1 MAAATTPWPVMRT
14 ASTEHLD
21 IRHPTPDL
29 NILPDGA
36 VNHNVARLEQSAE
49 ELSQGGSDI
58 GDEIRKLQEEQRRSD
73 SRRSSLNSQAGR
85 ANIQQNNH
93 SITSRSRGA
102 STSSYSNSIV
112 DLNREARWGGYSPGA
127 FIGSPAQS
135 INSGSWSQAVLHRSA
150 SNAMSTSTR
159 PEPVQEGR
167 PLDSPLASPVASAVR
182 QASHSSL
189 SRSVSIQNSLQPS
202 RRGSRSSKRSSVG
215 SVGSAGSPRTS
226 TKSGDFVETEDVE
239 TEKTPV
245 KEPEE
250 VQETED
256 KENMPHYAHSRH
268 ESEQQSIH
276 ERPGSSDT
284 YRQAN
289 ILFQDFDG
297 VHFSPTHE
305 EFVEVDEYGNEI
317 RRIPLELAGQ
327 ELLHQQ
333 ELLTPRAHQVT
344 FAHPPPSDHMVYYP
358 APVPRMLNL
367 PKKLSSKPTP
377 AMIAQRKS
385 QVMMQAPKTNRKSTL
400 QIGEFGFEREQQR
413 ASMIQLDEMN
423 EEGGQHS
430 KPASLRSN
438 SPTRAPQSP
447 QRPNMQQR
455 SSMATLSHMQHRAS
469 MATLSGHIPANL
481 PPQLRASLFFDAPA
495 AQQNVNIQS
504 DSAVATLDSILQA
517 SATAPV
523 SVFTDHPFAGRV
535 GGQIYAREDRPRAKR
550 NTLSN
555 PLITDA
561 KNSAR
566 PISEMNPKSPRR
578 KSITGML
585 TGHQDDDDKPKLAR
599 RNSVMSMFTDLGH
612 SDGKKLQKRNS
623 RMSLNS
629 ENMLGNES
637 TSRPISPAPSAPLDQ
652 AQYQE
657 YDEDQPED
665 EEAEEDEEEIPD
677 EELDPV
683 YAQPTTLLA
692 ELQLRK
698 AQQKTRNRTAATA
711 FPNGMHST
719 LLQLDAVAQIEA
731 KKRKNHKVALAWE
744 DPSVHAKQNEE
755 VDEDIP
761 LAVLYPTK
769 NGLRPKRPGE
779 SDWDRP
785 IGLLEK
791 RRLEDNEPLSSRR
804 NRILGI
810 NPKAANRLAPS
821 PSNLSSPHGVS
832 APASSRGEPSPAY
845 AHSVSNQENQPA
857 EVDEDDLPLAE
868 RRRRIQQKAALDSAL
883 GDVVAKDNKS
893 TFETDVLSV
902 LIPPAATKPVS
913 PTSAE
918 IPEDETLGQRRA
930 RLQREAL
937 AANPGGESR
946 PTPVHSSLSLANLL
960 SAVPLDPSKDR
971 MDRDRRNASSPAPGT
986 LLGNHD
992 AKTRDQK
999 EKMRLRNATTSSYM
1013 DRGPGLQRAESQGDL
1028 TAMGLGQRRRSGT
1041 TLLDLNLQPSASM
1054 PAGMNQAYV
1063 NGAANGAAG
1072 ALKMAGWQGQQG
1084 QQGQGQGQMMNPL
1097 AFSNFIPPA
1106 PVTGMGF
1113 QGGMAAYGQEFS
1125 GVNVGMNMQGMGMQG
1140 GMMGQGMGMGMQG
1153 QGMGMG
1159 MQGMG
1164 TGLQGM
1170 QYPNPMMMN
1179 GVGMGVGM
1187 GMYNPNMMGY
1197 GGMGVAGYGM
1207 QDPLLG
1213 MDPQRRETIDRWRS
1227 SVAQ

>member
-73 SRRSSLNSQAGR
+73 SRRSSLNSQASR

-112 DLNREARWGGYSPGA
+112 DLNREARWGGYSPGG

-167 PLDSPLASPVASAVR
+167 PLDSPLASPIVSAVR

-189 SRSVSIQNSLQPS
+189 SRSVSIQNSIQPS

-226 TKSGDFVETEDVE
+226 RKSAEFVETEDLE

-245 KEPEE
+245 KESEVLEE
-250 VQETED
+250 SED

-333 ELLTPRAHQVT
+333 ELLTPRAHKVT
-344 FAHPPPSDHMVYYP
+344 FAHPPPPDHMVYYP

-385 QVMMQAPKTNRKSTL
+385 QVMMQAPKTNRKSAL

-413 ASMIQLDEMN
+413 ASMVQLDEMN
-423 EEGGQHS
+423 EEGGQNS

-438 SPTRAPQSP
+438 SPARAPQSP

-504 DSAVATLDSILQA
+504 ESAVATLDSILQA

-566 PISEMNPKSPRR
+566 PISEMNLKSPRR
-578 KSITGML
+578 RSITGML
-585 TGHQDDDDKPKLAR
+585 TGRQDDDDKPKLAR

-612 SDGKKLQKRNS
+612 SDGKKLPKRNS

-652 AQYQE
+652 AEYQE
-657 YDEDQPED
+657 YEEDQLED
-665 EEAEEDEEEIPD
+665 EQAEEDEEEILD

-791 RRLEDNEPLSSRR
+791 RQLEDNEPLSSRR

-821 PSNLSSPHGVS
+821 PSNLSSPHGAS
-832 APASSRGEPSPAY
+832 APASSCGEPSPAY

-902 LIPPAATKPVS
+902 LIPPAAATKPAS

-937 AANPGGESR
+937 AANPREERR
-946 PTPVHSSLSLANLL
+946 PTPLRNSVSLANLL

-971 MDRDRRNASSPAPGT
+971 VDRDRRNASSPAPGT

-992 AKTRDQK
+992 AKARDLK
-999 EKMRLRNATTSSYM
+999 EKMRQRNARTSSYM
-1013 DRGPGLQRAESQGDL
+1013 DGPGGLQRAGSQGDL
-1028 TAMGLGQRRRSGT
+1028 VGAMGGPGMGLGQRRQSGT
-1041 TLLDLNLQPSASM
+1041 TLLNLNLQPSASM

-1063 NGAANGAAG
+1063 NGAANGAVA
-1072 ALKMAGWQGQQG
+1072 AMKMAGWQGGMAQG
-1084 QQGQGQGQMMNPL
+1084 QQGQMMNPL
-1097 AFSNFIPPA
+1097 AFSNFVPPA

-1113 QGGMAAYGQEFS
+1113 QGGMAAYGQDFN
-1125 GVNVGMNMQGMGMQG
+1125 GMNMNMQGMQ
-1140 GMMGQGMGMGMQG
+1140 GMMGQGMMTPG
-1153 QGMGMG
+1153 QGMGMQDMAMG
-1159 MQGMG
+1159 M
-1164 TGLQGM
+1164 QGM

-1179 GVGMGVGM
+1179 GVGM

-1213 MDPQRRETIDRWRS
+1213 MDPQRRENIDRWRS

>member
-1 MAAATTPWPVMRT
+1 MAATTPWPVMRT

-29 NILPDGA
+29 TILPEGA
-36 VNHNVARLEQSAE
+36 IHHNVARLEQSAE

-73 SRRSSLNSQAGR
+73 SLRRSSLNSQASR
-85 ANIQQNNH
+85 QNISQITQN
-93 SITSRSRGA
+93 STTRSRGA

-112 DLNREARWGGYSPGA
+112 DLNREARWGGYSPGG

-135 INSGSWSQAVLHRSA
+135 INSGSWSQAVLHRST

-167 PLDSPLASPVASAVR
+167 PLDSPLASPIVASAR

-189 SRSVSIQNSLQPS
+189 SRSVSIQNSIQPS

-215 SVGSAGSPRTS
+215 SAGSAGSPRIS
-226 TKSGDFVETEDVE
+226 RKSDEFQDVDE
-239 TEKTPV
+239 NTNAEEAQAGKTN
-245 KEPEE
+245 PEE
-250 VQETED
+250 VEESED

-268 ESEQQSIH
+268 GSEHRSIP

-317 RRIPLELAGQ
+317 RRIPLEMVQ
-327 ELLHQQ
+327 EEMLQYP

-344 FAHPPPSDHMVYYP
+344 FAHPPPPDHMVYYP

-367 PKKLSSKPTP
+367 PKKLSAKPTP

-385 QVMMQAPKTNRKSTL
+385 QVMMQAPKTNQRKSTL
-400 QIGEFGFEREQQR
+400 QIGEFGFEREQRQ
-413 ASMIQLDEMN
+413 SMVQLDEQA
-423 EEGGQHS
+423 EEDGQQQR
-430 KPASLRSN
+430 PASLRSN
-438 SPTRAPQSP
+438 SPTRQPHSP

-455 SSMATLSHMQHRAS
+455 ASMATLSHMP
-469 MATLSGHIPANL
+469 TNL

-495 AQQNVNIQS
+495 AAQNVNIQS
-504 DSAVATLDSILQA
+504 ESAVATLDSILQA

-523 SVFTDHPFAGRV
+523 SVFTDHPFAGRA
-535 GGQIYAREDRPRAKR
+535 GRQIYAREERPRAKR
-550 NTLSN
+550 NTLST
-555 PLITDA
+555 PLISDA
-561 KNSAR
+561 RNSKVLGDTH
-566 PISEMNPKSPRR
+566 PTSPRR

-585 TGHQDDDDKPKLAR
+585 TGNHDAEDKPKLAR
-599 RNSVMSMFTDLGH
+599 RNSVMSMLTDLGQ

-629 ENMLGNES
+629 ENVLGNEP
-637 TSRPISPAPSAPLDQ
+637 TSRPISPAPSVPLDQ
-652 AQYQE
+652 AEYQE
-657 YDEDQPED
+657 YHDEQPEGEQAEEEDDEEVPDEDMG
-665 EEAEEDEEEIPD
+665 
-677 EELDPV
+677 PV
-683 YAQPTTLLA
+683 YAPPTTLLA

-698 AQQKTRNRTAATA
+698 AQLKTRNRTAATA

-744 DPSVHAKQNEE
+744 DPSVHTKQNEE
-755 VDEDIP
+755 VDEDVP

-791 RRLEDNEPLSSRR
+791 RQLEDNEPLSSRR

-821 PSNLSSPHGVS
+821 PSNLSSPHGPS

-845 AHSVSNQENQPA
+845 AHSVNNQENQ
-857 EVDEDDLPLAE
+857 VDEDDLPLAE

-883 GDVVAKDNKS
+883 KDVVAKDNKS

-902 LIPPAATKPVS
+902 LIPQDAKAESKENSAPASTG
-913 PTSAE
+913 E
-918 IPEDETLGQRRA
+918 QEEETLGQRRA

-937 AANPGGESR
+937 GANPSAADR
-946 PTPVHSSLSLANLL
+946 PQPRHSMSLANLL

-971 MDRDRRNASSPAPGT
+971 VERDRRNASSPAPGT

-992 AKTRDQK
+992 AKARDLK
-999 EKMRLRNATTSSYM
+999 EKMRVRNARTSSYM
-1013 DRGPGLQRAESQGDL
+1013 DRGAMAQPESQ
-1028 TAMGLGQRRRSGT
+1028 
-1041 TLLDLNLQPSASM
+1041 LDLNAGPGMPNGGLGSRRASATLLSLQPSASM

-1063 NGAANGAAG
+1063 NGAMNAAVGAQKLATG
-1072 ALKMAGWQGQQG
+1072 YRQQAQQQG
-1084 QQGQGQGQMMNPL
+1084 VMMNPL
-1097 AFSNFIPPA
+1097 AYSSFVPPA
-1106 PVTGMGF
+1106 PQTGMGF
-1113 QGGMAAYGQEFS
+1113 AGGMAADGS
-1125 GVNVGMNMQGMGMQG
+1125 GMMMQGMQG
-1140 GMMGQGMGMGMQG
+1140 GMMMNGMGMN
-1153 QGMGMG
+1153 GMGMNGMMGMPG
-1159 MQGMG
+1159 MQMG
-1164 TGLQGM
+1164 GYVQ
-1170 QYPNPMMMN
+1170 NPMMMN
-1179 GVGMGVGM
+1179 
-1187 GMYNPNMMGY
+1187 
-1197 GGMGVAGYGM
+1197 MGVAGMYNNGMMAYGNGMGMPYGM
-1207 QDPLLG
+1207 QDPMLG